1 MIGTLSILV
10 LIALMIFCVG
20 FIFGYVKKKDK
31 GLFSKVFA
39 IFYLFLI
46 LWIVAILLMQVV
58 GLERMDVLWALDAVT
73 NISSALTPVLLVYG
87 TSAFFW
93 RWKKIPPKMY
103 LLLIIPVITIILVW
117 TNPIHHL
124 MYQQFSIVRNAIVFG
139 PYMLV
144 AGAYS
149 YLCNIIGISQIVR
162 FMVSNEEKLYRK
174 QGVVI
179 LCGYLVPMAVSI
191 IATLGKPIELSIAA
205 TPMAFM
211 VTAIGSYLAIY
222 RLHITDIRPMATRH
236 LLDQISDGYLILNA
250 RGLVV
255 NYNQAVQH
263 IIGHAVNLRD
273 NAYLQDCRKPNNAES
288 SSIVY
293 DMQAAIE
300 TCRRDATTV
309 SYELAVVMQKEGSFK
324 KMYYFVQMIPMT
336 YDEEYAGTVVVI
348 KDITEAKQTMEE
360 AKKSQIRML
369 EQERLAFM
377 GQLTGGFAHN
387 LKTPIMSV
395 TGCAVA
401 IERLITECLDSLGDP
416 EVVEEDYREIYG
428 EMEGWLSKIR
438 ESCTYMSDII
448 TAVKGQTSTA
458 IGDENMVFT
467 VRELFK
473 RSLLLMRHEAKRNR
487 CELLCQQPENKE
499 YQLRGDL
506 NVLLQAL
513 NNLVANSV
521 DAIKT
526 QGGSTVTLVVE
537 EADDVLKLYVKD
549 DGPGLPEDIKNRL
562 FKEMVTSKG
571 TKGTGLGLYISSLA
585 VNSGFE
591 GTMWAENQPEG
602 GACIG
607 IDIPLHR
614 VSVANHGEEVTE
626 E

>member
-1 MIGTLSILV
+1 MIPRLSILV
-10 LIALMIFCVG
+10 LIALMVFCVL
-20 FIFGYVKKKDK
+20 FIVGYVRKKDK

-39 IFYLFLI
+39 IFYMFLI
-46 LWIVAILLMQVV
+46 VWILAILCMQPF
-58 GLERMDVLWALDAVT
+58 GRDRMEILWALDAVT
-73 NISSALTPVLLVYG
+73 NISSALTPVLLVYA

-93 RWKKIPPKMY
+93 RWKKVPKSMY
-103 LLLIIPVITIILVW
+103 LMLIVPVITIIIVW
-117 TNPIHHL
+117 TNPMHHL
-124 MYQQFSIVRNAIVFG
+124 MYEVFDVVRKGIEFG

-149 YLCNIIGISQIVR
+149 YVCNIFGIVQIIR
-162 FMVSNEEKLYRK
+162 FMVFNEEKLYRK

-191 IATLGKPIELSIAA
+191 IATAGVANLTIAA

-211 VTAIGSYLAIY
+211 VTAICSYLAIY
-222 RLHITDIRPMATRH
+222 KLHITDIRPMATRH

-255 NYNQAVQH
+255 NYNQALQN
-263 IIGHAVNLRD
+263 ILGHAVNLRD
-273 NAYLQDCRKPNNAES
+273 NAYLQDCRKQDSAES
-288 SSIVY
+288 NNIVY

-300 TCRRDATTV
+300 TCKRDSTTV
-309 SYELAVVMQKEGSFK
+309 SYELAILGTRDAVYK
-324 KMYYFVQMIPMT
+324 KTYYFVQIIPMT
-336 YDEEYAGTVVVI
+336 YDNDYAGTVVVI

-473 RSLLLMRHEAKRNR
+473 RSMLLMKHEAKRNR
-487 CELLCQQPENKE
+487 CELECIQPESRE

-506 NVLLQAL
+506 NVLLQAI

-526 QGGSTVTLVVE
+526 HGGSTVTLVVE
-537 EADDVLKLYVKD
+537 EADDVLKVYVKD
-549 DGPGLPEDIKNRL
+549 DGPGLPEDIRNRL

-591 GTMWAENQPEG
+591 GTMWAENRPEG
-602 GACIG
+602 GASIG
-607 IDIPLHR
+607 IDIPIRR
-614 VSVANHGEEVTE
+614 VSIVNHGEEVTFE
-626 E
+626 

>member
-1 MIGTLSILV
+1 MIPKSAILV
-10 LIALMIFCVG
+10 LIPLMFFCVA
-20 FIFGYVKKKDK
+20 FIVSYFRKKDK

-46 LWIVAILLMQVV
+46 VWIAALLLMLAV
-58 GLERMDVLWALDAVT
+58 GDERMDALWVLDAVT
-73 NISSALTPVLLVYG
+73 NISSALTPVLLVYA

-93 RWKKIPPKMY
+93 RWKKIPRKMY
-103 LLLIIPVITIILVW
+103 LMLLVPVVTIIVVW
-117 TNPIHHL
+117 TNPFHHL
-124 MYQQFSIVRNAIVFG
+124 MYETFHVYRDSIEFG

-149 YLCNIIGISQIVR
+149 YVCNAFGIVQIIR
-162 FMVSNEEKLYRK
+162 FMISNEEKLYRK
-174 QGVVI
+174 QGIVI

-191 IATLGKPIELSIAA
+191 VATLGIANLSIAA

-211 VTAIGSYLAIY
+211 VTAIGSYVAIY
-222 RLHITDIRPMATRH
+222 RLHITDVRPMATKH

-255 NYNQAVQH
+255 NYNQAVQN
-263 IIGHAVNLRD
+263 IIGHAVNLKD
-273 NAYLQDCRKPNNAES
+273 NAYLQDCKKANNAES

-293 DMQAAIE
+293 DMQAAVE
-300 TCRRDATTV
+300 TCKRDATTV
-309 SYELAVVMQKEGSFK
+309 SYELAVVISKEGTFR

-336 YDEEYAGTVVVI
+336 YDDDYAGTVVVI

-401 IERLITECLDSLGDP
+401 IERLITECKDSLGDP
-416 EVVEEDYREIYG
+416 EVLEEDYREIYE
-428 EMEGWLSKIR
+428 EMEGWINKIR

-473 RSLLLMRHEAKRNR
+473 RSLLLMKHEAKRNK
-487 CELLCQQPENKE
+487 CELACMQPAAKE

-506 NVLLQAL
+506 NVLLQAI

-526 QGGSTVTLVVE
+526 HGGSTVTLVVE
-537 EADDVLKLYVKD
+537 EAEEVLKVYVKD
-549 DGPGLPEDIKNRL
+549 DGPGLPDNIKNRL

-591 GTMWAENQPEG
+591 GTMWADNLPEG

-607 IDIPLHR
+607 IDIPLRR
-614 VSVANHGEEVTE
+614 VSIVNHGEEVTE

>member
-1 MIGTLSILV
+1 MISTLSILV
-10 LIALMIFCVG
+10 LIALMVFCVV
-20 FIFGYVKKKDK
+20 FIISYITKKDK

-46 LWIVAILLMQVV
+46 IWIFAILLMQIV

-73 NISSALTPVLLVYG
+73 NISSALTPILLVYA

-93 RWKKIPPKMY
+93 RWKKIPRKMY
-103 LLLIIPVITIILVW
+103 LMLIVPIITILIVW

-124 MYQQFSIVRNAIVFG
+124 MYADFSVLRSEIVFG
-139 PYMLV
+139 PYMFV

-149 YLCNIIGISQIVR
+149 YICNIFGIVQIIR

-174 QGVVI
+174 QGVMI
-179 LCGYLVPMAVSI
+179 LCGYLVPMAVSM
-191 IATLGKPIELSIAA
+191 IATLGLVNLSIAA

-211 VTAIGSYLAIY
+211 VTAIGSYVAIY
-222 RLHITDIRPMATRH
+222 RLHITDIRPMATKH

-250 RGLVV
+250 RGLIV
-255 NYNQAVQH
+255 NYNQALQN

-273 NAYLQDCRKPNNAES
+273 NAYLQDCRKPNNVES
-288 SSIVY
+288 NSIVY

-300 TCRRDATTV
+300 TCKRDSTTV
-309 SYELAVVMQKEGSFK
+309 SYELAVLVPRDVGFK
-324 KMYYFVQMIPMT
+324 KLYYFVQIIPMT
-336 YDEEYAGTVVVI
+336 YDEDYAGTVVVI

-401 IERLITECLDSLGDP
+401 IERLVTECMDSLGDP

-428 EMEGWLSKIR
+428 EMEGWINKIR

-473 RSLLLMRHEAKRNR
+473 RALILMKHEAKRNR
-487 CELLCQQPENKE
+487 CELACVQPETKE

-506 NVLLQAL
+506 NVLLQAI
-513 NNLVANSV
+513 NNLIANSI

-526 QGGSTVTLVVE
+526 HDGSVVTLVVE
-537 EADDVLKLYVKD
+537 EGEEVLKLYVKD
-549 DGPGLPEDIKNRL
+549 DGPGLSEDIKNRL

-591 GTMWAENQPEG
+591 GTMWAENLPEG

-607 IDIPLHR
+607 IDIPLRR
-614 VSVANHGEEVTE
+614 VSVVNHGEEVTNE
-626 E
+626 